1 MFKDIIPQEL
11 LDNYLSMVEPSR
23 AQTIETDISQYCA
36 YNLPAV
42 AYTMG
47 RENWSYLKKVYQTL
61 ANDIQVGH

>member
-1 MFKDIIPQEL
+1 
-11 LDNYLSMVEPSR
+11 MVEPSR

-47 RENWSYLKKVYQTL
+47 RGNWSYLKKVYQTL